1 MGSMATGTGRYGGRS
16 AAERAAERRERL
28 LDATLAV
35 WGREGGPRVTMTR
48 ICAEAG
54 LTERYFYQEFANLDA
69 ALVAVMDRVAA
80 EIEERGRAAVEET
93 EGGPTER
100 VRAAVRT
107 FVEIL
112 TDDPRKGRVAI
123 VESAALDGVRPR
135 RAELLRLFAHQAA
148 EEAAVLY
155 PEQAWT
161 ALEREMVGLIWIG
174 GVAQLVTGWLDGTL
188 RATPDEIVAAGTHAF
203 TAVAHRQPDA

>member
-1 MGSMATGTGRYGGRS
+1 MATRSGRYGGRS

-35 WGREGGPRVTMTR
+35 WGRDGGPRVTMTR

-69 ALVAVMDRVAA
+69 ALVAVLDRVGT
-80 EIEERGRAAVEET
+80 EIEERGRAAVDEVERAG
-93 EGGPTER
+93 GGPTER
-100 VRAAVRT
+100 VRAAVDA
-107 FVEIL
+107 FVQIL

-123 VESAALDGVRPR
+123 VESAGLDAVRPR
-135 RAELLRLFAHQAA
+135 RAELLRLFAHLAGEDAA
-148 EEAAVLY
+148 ELY
-155 PEQAWT
+155 PEEAWT
-161 ALEREMVGLIWIG
+161 AHEQEMVGLLFIG

-188 RATPDEIVAAGTHAF
+188 AATPDEIVDAATHAF
-203 TAVAHRQPDA
+203 TAIAHR